1 MFQKK
6 SRGSLF
12 PIAIVAALTTSVT
25 VVVATL
31 LEAVAGM
38 QSFL

>member
-6 SRGSLF
+6 SQGSLF
-12 PIAIVAALTTSVT
+12 PIAIVAALAATVT

-38 QSFL
+38 QTFL